1 MRMNRV
7 HPFVCVGTVPV
18 AARPCQLSADARR
31 GCLYGSDSCSGKASS
46 GALVTSWPTAP
57 RVASLTGQEW
67 GPSRTT
73 GVTRRRACV
82 TDGAIPWQQ
91 VIESARDRF
100 VVLCRRRSIRIMD
113 PFLKML
119 ELCPDGRKAQ
129 LFDKAYCYFASIDT
143 SKNRSTQ
150 SLTSMLYRGESG
162 GSTTPLIIDF
172 LNVADVDIQT
182 VARCAGLRSVA
193 SMYNGRGFPKAEDVV
208 GLLSL
213 PILQF
218 QGRLNETLLA
228 SVSYMCN
235 ERGCPNAGEL
245 EALLTLPSLRLPG
258 QPRRLLLRTIA
269 NICHGRGIPNS
280 QAVEDLLHLLCLQE
294 VGLSSTQY
302 LRALSTMCR
311 GKGLPEYGRVF
322 SLIGLIQHYS
332 APGRQGELLQC
343 FSWLYRDQGLPDREE
358 QLELLQLPA
367 LQCGGRL
374 DQELLEAV
382 AAANQSSGLPTYQM
396 VLRARTCLPR
406 CAGFRLSPGCA
417 TKAAADVSNGQMMA
431 SWQPSA
437 AAAMSGQ
444 CQFIQAT
451 QRLPDAGRPSPQSP
465 VASDPVD
472 AGRGSSND
480 GELIAEKEP
489 TRRINEIMHDLLDD
503 SSSDAVSS
511 TSAYRTQVLL
521 SPDVSEVLDW
531 LGEIIE
537 ADNSS
542 SSQ

>member
-1 MRMNRV
+1 
-7 HPFVCVGTVPV
+7 
-18 AARPCQLSADARR
+18 
-31 GCLYGSDSCSGKASS
+31 
-46 GALVTSWPTAP
+46 
-57 RVASLTGQEW
+57 
-67 GPSRTT
+67 
-73 GVTRRRACV
+73 
-82 TDGAIPWQQ
+82 
-91 VIESARDRF
+91 
-100 VVLCRRRSIRIMD
+100 MD

-129 LFDKAYCYFASIDT
+129 FFDKAYCYFASIDT
-143 SKNRSTQ
+143 LKNRSTQ
-150 SLTSMLYRGESG
+150 SLTKMLYREKKSG
-162 GSTTPLIIDF
+162 GSTPPLIIDF

-213 PILQF
+213 PVLQF

-228 SVSYMCN
+228 SVSSMCN

-245 EALLTLPSLRLPG
+245 EALLTLPSLRLPR

-294 VGLSSTQY
+294 VGLSSTRY

-343 FSWLYRDQGLPDREE
+343 FSWLYCEQGLPDREE

-396 VLRARTCLPR
+396 VLRARTCLRR

-417 TKAAADVSNGQMMA
+417 IKAATDVSNGQMMA
-431 SWQPSA
+431 SWQLSA
-437 AAAMSGQ
+437 AAAVSGQ
-444 CQFIQAT
+444 CQFIQAA

-465 VASDPVD
+465 VTTDPVD
-472 AGRGSSND
+472 AGSGSSND
-480 GELIAEKEP
+480 GELIAEQEP

-503 SSSDAVSS
+503 SSSDAVSPS
-511 TSAYRTQVLL
+511 SVYRTQVLL
-521 SPDVSEVLDW
+521 SSDESEVLDW